1 MSITHIN
8 TDNYDV
14 TSDTIANQIN
24 DIVNAGGTAKVQI
37 TKSSR
42 SLSQNALM
50 HMWFTEI
57 SAHLIKNGREYCTV
71 EWVKQALKATF
82 LGSEQVASVDVLTG
96 EKIATTEIR
105 HTHNLDKGEATFF
118 LQQVQ
123 SWALDINLILTA
135 PIDSQYMKFLQ
146 EQVET

>member
-14 TSDTIANQIN
+14 TSETISNQIN
-24 DIVNAGGTAKVQI
+24 DIVNAGGTAKVQV

-57 SAHLIKNGREYCTV
+57 SDHLIKNGRDYCTV

-82 LGSEQVASVDVLTG
+82 LGSEQVVSVDVLTG
-96 EKIATTEIR
+96 EKISTTEIR

-123 SWALDINLILTA
+123 AWALDINLILTA